1 MDEIKRIKEQIQMLH
16 ERLEI
21 LEHSMS
27 SLNDAQLIKLH
38 TDIANIKIALYEIQN
53 VKPNH

>member
-38 TDIANIKIALYEIQN
+38 SDIANIKIALYEIQN